1 MDPILLLAAELW
13 WVAPA
18 AAGAGATGYAIV
30 RRRGTVNG
38 RRLGYDA
45 ARLELRRAQL
55 DARAAADAA
64 RIARADLA
72 RVAAD
77 KAAARAD
84 APAVASARRALRDA
98 QLAAR
103 AAAARVK
110 ASRVRVST
118 ERSSMS
124 AGGLLPLERLRGR
137 HDALLARWME
147 YETDPARA
155 IAFPQMSDGRQP
167 ATAAF
172 LVALQRARDARPS
185 PESRTSAEEFAA
197 YRSAV
202 EDLERAFDIAERA
215 ARGERVEAELPDAL
229 WDAARTLAI
238 RTSDSVI
245 AWTTKRRRQP

>member
-1 MDPILLLAAELW
+1 MEPILLLATELW

-45 ARLELRRAQL
+45 ARFELRRAQL

-64 RIARADLA
+64 RVARADAA
-72 RVAAD
+72 RVAAE

-84 APAVASARRALRDA
+84 AAALASARRALREA
-98 QLAAR
+98 QLASR
-103 AAAARVK
+103 AAVARVK
-110 ASRVRVST
+110 VSRVRVAT
-118 ERSSMS
+118 ERSAMT
-124 AGGLLPLERLRGR
+124 AGGMLPLERLRAR

-147 YETDPARA
+147 YETDAARA
-155 IAFPQMSDGRQP
+155 IAFPGMSDGRQP

-172 LVALQRARDARPS
+172 LAALERARDVRPR
-185 PESRTSAEEFAA
+185 PDRVTAEEFAV
-197 YRSAV
+197 YRAAV
-202 EDLERAFDIAERA
+202 DDLERTFDVAERA
-215 ARGERVEAELPDAL
+215 ARGEQVQPELPDAL
-229 WDAARTLAI
+229 WDAARTFAI

-245 AWTTKRRRQP
+245 AWTRKRRP

>member
-1 MDPILLLAAELW
+1 MDPILLLATELW
-13 WVAPA
+13 WVAPT

-45 ARLELRRAQL
+45 ARHELRRAQL

-72 RVAAD
+72 RVVAD
-77 KAAARAD
+77 RAAARAD
-84 APAVASARRALRDA
+84 AAAVASARRALRDA
-98 QLAAR
+98 QLSAR
-103 AAAARVK
+103 AAVARVK

-118 ERSSMS
+118 ERSAMS
-124 AGGLLPLERLRGR
+124 SSGLLPLERLRAR

-167 ATAAF
+167 ATATF
-172 LVALQRARDARPS
+172 LAALERGRDARPR
-185 PESRTSAEEFAA
+185 PDGRVSAEDFAT
-197 YRSAV
+197 YRAAV
-202 EDLERAFDIAERA
+202 EDLERAFDLAERA
-215 ARGERVEAELPDAL
+215 ARGEQVHPELPDAL
-229 WDAARTLAI
+229 WDAARTLAM
-238 RTSDSVI
+238 RTSDTVI
-245 AWTTKRRRQP
+245 AWTARKRRQP

>member
-1 MDPILLLAAELW
+1 MDPILLLAAEWW

-18 AAGAGATGYAIV
+18 AAGAGATGYAVV

-45 ARLELRRAQL
+45 ARLEFRRAQL
-55 DARAAADAA
+55 DARAATDAA

-77 KAAARAD
+77 RAADRAD
-84 APAVASARRALRDA
+84 ASAVASARRALRDA

-118 ERSSMS
+118 ERSAMA
-124 AGGLLPLERLRGR
+124 AGGALPLARLRGR
-137 HDALLARWME
+137 HDALLARWMQ

-155 IAFPQMSDGRQP
+155 IAFPQMTDGRQP
-167 ATAAF
+167 ATSAF
-172 LVALQRARDARPS
+172 LVALQRARDARPAAD
-185 PESRTSAEEFAA
+185 SRVSAEEFGA
-197 YRSAV
+197 YRMAV

-215 ARGERVEAELPDAL
+215 ARGERVEPELPDAL
-229 WDAARTLAI
+229 WDAARTIAI

-245 AWTTKRRRQP
+245 AWTTRKRRRP

>member
-1 MDPILLLAAELW
+1 MDPILLLAAEWW

-18 AAGAGATGYAIV
+18 AAGAGATGYTMA

-45 ARLELRRAQL
+45 ARLEFRRAQL

-64 RIARADLA
+64 RVARADLA

-77 KAAARAD
+77 RAAARAD
-84 APAVASARRALRDA
+84 ASAVASARRALRDA

-110 ASRVRVST
+110 ASRVRIST

-124 AGGLLPLERLRGR
+124 AGVLPLERLRSR

-172 LVALQRARDARPS
+172 LVALQRARDARPRPDSRMS
-185 PESRTSAEEFAA
+185 PEEFGA
-197 YRSAV
+197 YRVAV

-215 ARGERVEAELPDAL
+215 ARGERVEPELPDAL
-229 WDAARTLAI
+229 WDAARTIAI

-245 AWTTKRRRQP
+245 AWTTRKRRRS

>member
-1 MDPILLLAAELW
+1 VEPILLLAAELW

-64 RIARADLA
+64 RVARADAA
-72 RVAAD
+72 RVAAE

-84 APAVASARRALRDA
+84 AAALASARRALRDA
-98 QLAAR
+98 QLASR
-103 AAAARVK
+103 AAVARVK
-110 ASRVRVST
+110 VSRVRVST
-118 ERSSMS
+118 ERSAMT
-124 AGGLLPLERLRGR
+124 AGGMLPLERLRAR

-155 IAFPQMSDGRQP
+155 IAFPGMSDGRQP

-172 LVALQRARDARPS
+172 LAAVERARDARPRAD
-185 PESRTSAEEFAA
+185 SRVSAEEFGLYRAA
-197 YRSAV
+197 V
-202 EDLERAFDIAERA
+202 DDLERAFDVAERA
-215 ARGERVEAELPDAL
+215 ARGEQVQPELPDAL
-229 WDAARTLAI
+229 WDAARTFAI

-245 AWTTKRRRQP
+245 AWTRKRRP

>member
-1 MDPILLLAAELW
+1 MDPILLLATELW

-18 AAGAGATGYAIV
+18 VAGVGASGYAIV

-45 ARLELRRAQL
+45 ARLELRQAQVE
-55 DARAAADAA
+55 ARAAADAA

-72 RVAAD
+72 RVTAD
-77 KAAARAD
+77 RAAARVD
-84 APAVASARRALRDA
+84 ASAVASARRALRDT

-124 AGGLLPLERLRGR
+124 TGGMPPLERLRGR

-172 LVALQRARDARPS
+172 LVALRRARDARLSPDSRNS
-185 PESRTSAEEFAA
+185 PEEFSM
-197 YRSAV
+197 YRAAV

-215 ARGERVEAELPDAL
+215 ARGERVDAELPDAL
-229 WDAARTLAI
+229 WDAARTLVI

-245 AWTTKRRRQP
+245 AWTMRKRRRP

>member
-1 MDPILLLAAELW
+1 MEPILLLAAELW
-13 WVAPA
+13 WVAPAA

-64 RIARADLA
+64 RVARADAA
-72 RVAAD
+72 RVAAE

-84 APAVASARRALRDA
+84 ASAVASARRALREA
-98 QLAAR
+98 QLASR
-103 AAAARVK
+103 AAVARVK
-110 ASRVRVST
+110 VSRVRVST
-118 ERSSMS
+118 ERSAMA
-124 AGGLLPLERLRGR
+124 AGGMLPLERLRGR

-147 YETDPARA
+147 YETDAARA
-155 IAFPQMSDGRQP
+155 IAFPAMSDGRQP

-172 LVALQRARDARPS
+172 LAALERARDARPR
-185 PESRTSAEEFAA
+185 PDSRVTAEDFAA
-197 YRSAV
+197 YRASV
-202 EDLERAFDIAERA
+202 DDLERAFDVAERA
-215 ARGERVEAELPDAL
+215 ARGEQVPSELPDAL
-229 WDAARTLAI
+229 WDAARTIAM

-245 AWTTKRRRQP
+245 AWTTRKRRQ

>member
-1 MDPILLLAAELW
+1 MDPFLLLAAELW

-45 ARLELRRAQL
+45 ARFELRQAQL

-64 RIARADLA
+64 RVARADVA
-72 RVAAD
+72 RVVADRAAS
-77 KAAARAD
+77 RAD
-84 APAVASARRALRDA
+84 ATAVASARRALRDA
-98 QLAAR
+98 QLASR
-103 AAAARVK
+103 AAVARVK

-118 ERSSMS
+118 ERSAMAV
-124 AGGLLPLERLRGR
+124 AGPLPLDRLRAR

-147 YETDPARA
+147 YETDAARA
-155 IAFPQMSDGRQP
+155 IAFPAMSDGRQP
-167 ATAAF
+167 ATAVF
-172 LVALQRARDARPS
+172 LAALERARDARPRADARVS
-185 PESRTSAEEFAA
+185 PEEFSV
-197 YRSAV
+197 YRRSV

-215 ARGERVEAELPDAL
+215 ARGEPVQPDLPDAL
-229 WDAARTLAI
+229 WDAARTFAI

-245 AWTTKRRRQP
+245 AWTAKKRRR